1 MLLISLG
8 IIASRMV
15 RNHLHKRPLFL
26 DAMAVLKHSSSVDA
40 EFNSLE
46 AKVAQFVGLC
56 ERLRAENHDLR
67 QQLASAIGHRR
78 TMSAVLWLRS
88 KVPSLAVSQTKFA

>member
-1 MLLISLG
+1 MI
-8 IIASRMV
+8 RK
-15 RNHLHKRPLFL
+15 HLQKRPLCL
-26 DAMAVLKHSSSVDA
+26 DAAADLKHSSRVDA

-67 QQLASAIGHRR
+67 QQLAAARNDAKRLSERIDGAK
-78 TMSAVLWLRS
+78 TKLE
-88 KVPSLAVSQTKFA
+88 SLLARLPD